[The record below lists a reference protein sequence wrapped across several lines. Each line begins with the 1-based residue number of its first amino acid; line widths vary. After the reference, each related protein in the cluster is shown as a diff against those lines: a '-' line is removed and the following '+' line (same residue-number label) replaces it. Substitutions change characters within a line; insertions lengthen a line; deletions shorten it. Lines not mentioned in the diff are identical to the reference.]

1 MGLADW
7 PVPPGGELTGE
18 APQPPSLACLRANF
32 SQLFVFFEL
41 FWFIELFLEHGRA
54 SRGPR
59 LSKLFWREG
68 RRALC
73 LSPGIAGE
81 VGNTG

>member
-1 MGLADW
+1 
-7 PVPPGGELTGE
+7 
-18 APQPPSLACLRANF
+18 
-32 SQLFVFFEL
+32 VFFEL